1 MLLILLSSLMQ
12 GAGMLRVQL
21 LDLAS
26 LGLPHA
32 PPPGLD
38 RQPLGGEFVQGGAV
52 QGGARGAGL
61 GVTVQLRA
69 QHVPRPGNTEVIKP
83 SSK

>member
-1 MLLILLSSLMQ
+1 
-12 GAGMLRVQL
+12 MLRVQL

-26 LGLPHA
+26 LALPHA

-38 RQPLGGEFVQGGAV
+38 RQALVGEFVQGGGV

-69 QHVPRPGNTEVIKP
+69 QHVPRPGNTEVAKQASEKLSAP
-83 SSK
+83 MHG